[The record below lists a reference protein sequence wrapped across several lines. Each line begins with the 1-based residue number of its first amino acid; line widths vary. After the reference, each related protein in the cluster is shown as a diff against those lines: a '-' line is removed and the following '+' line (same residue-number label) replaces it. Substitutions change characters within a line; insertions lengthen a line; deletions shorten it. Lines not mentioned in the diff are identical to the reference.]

1 MTSFKRAFSDADI
14 SWMKNL
20 YDGDHTDLQDAAVE
34 LERVYAYVL
43 ALEALKAKADDALLR
58 YATLRSDTYEDG
70 KAARDYLKLS
80 KELG

>member
-1 MTSFKRAFSDADI
+1 MTSFKPAFSDADI

-43 ALEALKAKADDALLR
+43 ALEELKAKADEMAEYFAKYSSPGDR
-58 YATLRSDTYEDG
+58 PYEYL
-70 KAARDYLKLS
+70 KAA
-80 KELG
+80 KELEK